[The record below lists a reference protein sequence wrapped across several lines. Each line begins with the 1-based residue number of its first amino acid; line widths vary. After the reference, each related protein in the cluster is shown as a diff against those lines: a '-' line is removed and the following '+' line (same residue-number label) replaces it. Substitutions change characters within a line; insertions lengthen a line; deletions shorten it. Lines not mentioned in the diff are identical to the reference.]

1 MMPSTNDYIIINYP
15 NPRSIH
21 VNAKSYK
28 MKYNRF

>member
-21 VNAKSYK
+21 VNAKSNR
-28 MKYNRF
+28 MK